1 MDLARKTQRRET
13 FRHTMKEGGTPSLK
27 EHPAKKREGE
37 IMNIAKTQVVT
48 MAPTTPIY
56 DAVQIMSK
64 QGFRRIPI
72 SDPGTKRLLGIITAT
87 DIVNYF
93 GGGDKFQIIQQKYTG
108 NFYRAI
114 NEPIKTIM
122 TRDAISVLATA
133 DLKKAIQLMIEHN
146 VGGLTVIDDE
156 GKIWAIITERDVI
169 NLFMGKISGVKVAEV
184 MSQKILTTSPSTT
197 IFEAVK
203 TMTTQGFRRLPIVS
217 NKELVGIVTVMDI
230 VRYFGSKK
238 VFEHLRAGTLT
249 QVLQT
254 AVTEIATKNVVTVEP
269 RMDVGVAAKLM
280 QDNKIG
286 ALPVVEDSKLV
297 GIITE
302 RDFFKVIA

>member
-1 MDLARKTQRRET
+1 MARRIGRREA
-13 FRHTMKEGGTPSLK
+13 FRRTVKERGPVSLK

-37 IMNIAKTQVVT
+37 IMNIAKTSVVT
-48 MAPTTPIY
+48 MAPTTPVY

-72 SDPGTKRLLGIITAT
+72 SDPGTKRLLGIVTAT
-87 DIVNYF
+87 DIVDYF
-93 GGGDKFQIIQQKYTG
+93 GGGDKFQIIQKKYAG
-108 NFYRAI
+108 NFYKAI
-114 NEPIKTIM
+114 NEPVKTIM
-122 TRDAISVLATA
+122 TRDAVSVLATA
-133 DLKKAIQLMIEHN
+133 DLKEAIRLMIEHN
-146 VGGLTVIDDE
+146 IGGLPVVDDE

-169 NLFMGKISGVKVAEV
+169 NLFMGKISGVKVEEV
-184 MSQKILTTSPSTT
+184 MSRKMLTANPSTT

-203 TMTTQGFRRLPIVS
+203 TMTAQGFRRLPIVS
-217 NKELVGIVTVMDI
+217 DKELAGIVTVMD
-230 VRYFGSKK
+230 VLRYFGSKQ
-238 VFEHLRAGTLT
+238 VFEHLRAGTIT

-254 AVTEIATKNVVTVEP
+254 PIMEIATKNVITVEP

-280 QDNKIG
+280 RENNIG
-286 ALPVVEDSKLV
+286 ALPVVEDGKLV

>member
-1 MDLARKTQRRET
+1 LARNSGRRET
-13 FRHTMKEGGTPSLK
+13 FRRTIKEEGPSSLR

-37 IMNIAKTQVVT
+37 VMNIAKTQVVT
-48 MAPTTPIY
+48 MASTTRVY
-56 DAVQIMSK
+56 DAVHIMSK

-72 SDPGTKRLLGIITAT
+72 SDPGTKRLLGIVTAT

-93 GGGDKFQIIQQKYTG
+93 GGGDKFQIIQQKYEG
-108 NFYRAI
+108 NFYKAI
-114 NEPIKTIM
+114 NEPVKTIM
-122 TRDAISVLATA
+122 THDAVSVLVTA
-133 DLKKAIQLMIEHN
+133 DLKEAIGLMIENN
-146 VGGLTVIDDE
+146 VGGLPVVDDK

-169 NLFMGKISGVKVAEV
+169 DLFTGKIAGVRVEDE
-184 MSQKILTTSPSTT
+184 MSRKTLTANPSTT

-217 NKELVGIVTVMDI
+217 DKKLAGIMTVMDI

-238 VFEHLRAGTLT
+238 VFEHLRAGTIT

-254 AVTEIATKNVVTVEP
+254 PIMEIATKKVVTVEP
-269 RMDVGVAAKLM
+269 RMDVSIAAKLM
-280 QDNKIG
+280 RDNNIG
-286 ALPVVEDSKLV
+286 ALPVVDNEKLV